1 MATYLQVVTD
11 FIPDYQPF
19 QPDYNF
25 YANALQTK
33 QTQYDS
39 NWKQLNNL
47 YGQLYGADLTH
58 GQNIEKKDELLKQI
72 DFNLKRVS
80 GLDLSLEQNVNQAM
94 QVFRPFYEDKYLMK
108 DMAWTKNWA
117 NEFNSANALT
127 KSEDDK
133 QRSQYWPT
141 GIKGLELRKQMFKDS
156 TLEETLNIKNAK
168 YTPYVRAQEEYMNLA
183 KKLNVSKTV
192 DIPYNSV
199 YNIRKKNGDV
209 ILPTLQQLFKSEYA
223 GRPDIQDMYRE
234 RAFVERMSYAYEN
247 AEKFGNSKEAEREYI
262 RGKMDWLKTNA
273 FKENSEAQ
281 DDLETTQNLQ
291 GDLEKNVKNNNLN
304 PYQSSYGNSLE
315 ELLRVES
322 SIADN
327 TSKLNN
333 QLNDDQSTAT
343 QQGYIDDG
351 SNLDLDRMK
360 VDAGFASIYAQQDIL
375 KAARNYA
382 DINSSS
388 TFKVNQ
394 VGLANLKHAYKK
406 KEIEIIKNNKAWDAA
421 KDDLVEKGYWSYDP
435 QTGKFITDP
444 QVNGFNLIQTKGIND
459 AGQTSEDTG
468 SFEEMNKNTL
478 DKAIL
483 MNTSSS
489 VEHIMKIVNEGVD
502 RGKFRKAELAVF
514 INNIDPTNELAR
526 DVLTQKNK
534 NTVNK
539 DELVNEWKSIMG
551 NYNNNPEEFTLNN
564 INNKGISN
572 INKQMEIWSKDNK
585 DDLALKYSNDKSII
599 LLNQWDRMSN
609 ATDQIK
615 NENYNLIKNKL
626 TKDIQEFSTT
636 VSKNNPNV
644 DYSQDRINKAVD
656 VLMYYYTVKA
666 NGMQKAFDELAP
678 EIDNQIHNILGF
690 DIGIKKDIPKERSW
704 YNYVFPIIGTADL
717 IFGDDKD
724 QKTGTASWTKDIFD
738 MSYESLI
745 RTPNK
750 KGSLKSYFVNTVNQ
764 SQLGDIDADKF
775 SYASGTA
782 VMKVAPSV
790 RMDPGNIAVRS
801 MMDIINRTNWNRNI
815 TDYRITTKGNIK
827 PSNLEDD
834 PGISQK
840 QALYFIEQLGNR
852 INKGDIMPFNIESS
866 SVSMENSNLGS
877 MTINPPLEL
886 LEDIL
891 KGMTN
896 ESGEALKSEVVSAIQ
911 TNIAMNGVTFIAPK
925 ETWSSNPLF
934 SEQFL
939 TPTEI
944 VLNSGPLK
952 FEDPAGSGFYKMEKS
967 RGSGDYII
975 NGEYNIL
982 NLDGSITTKA
992 INSNIDSKSGKLI
1005 DEKELT
1011 IFEGFKKLRT
1021 INFETFK
1028 AIVNSG
1034 NEEAIQKAT
1043 NNFSSMNNSF
1053 WNVNN

>member
-1 MATYLQVVTD
+1 MATYLQGVTD

-94 QVFRPFYEDKYLMK
+94 QVFRPFYEDKHLMK
-108 DMAWTKNWA
+108 DMAWTKNWT

-127 KSEDDK
+127 KSQDEK
-133 QRSQYWPT
+133 QRNQYWPT
-141 GIKGLELRKQMFKDS
+141 GIKGLELRRQMFRDA

-168 YTPYVRAQEEYMNLA
+168 YTPYVRAQDEYKNLA
-183 KKLNVSKTV
+183 KKLNISKTV
-192 DIPYNSV
+192 DIPYSSV

-223 GRPDIQDMYRE
+223 NRPDIQDMYRE

-247 AEKFGNSKEAEREYI
+247 AEKFGNSKEAEKEYI
-262 RGKMDWLKTNA
+262 RSKMDWLKTNA

-281 DDLETTQNLQ
+281 DNLETTQNLQ

-315 ELLRVES
+315 DLLRVES
-322 SIADN
+322 TIADN

-360 VDAGFASIYAQQDIL
+360 VDAGYASIYAQQDIL
-375 KAARNYA
+375 AAANNYA
-382 DINSSS
+382 DVNSSV
-388 TFKVNQ
+388 TYKVNQ
-394 VGLANLKHAYKK
+394 VGLANLKHAYKQ
-406 KEIEIIKNNKAWDAA
+406 KEIELIADKKALQATT
-421 KDDLVEKGYWSYDP
+421 DDLVKKGYWSYGLD
-435 QTGKFITDP
+435 GKLIKDP
-444 QVNGFNLIQTKGIND
+444 QVNGFNLIQIKGNND
-459 AGQTSEDTG
+459 AGQTSEDNT
-468 SFEEMNKNTL
+468 SFEEMNRETL
-478 DKAIL
+478 NRAIL
-483 MNTSSS
+483 MKTSSS

-502 RGKFRKAELAVF
+502 RGKFRKAQLAVF

-526 DVLTQKNK
+526 NVLIEKNK

-539 DELVNEWKSIMG
+539 DELVNAWKSIME

-599 LLNQWDRMSN
+599 LLNQWDRMDKSI
-609 ATDQIK
+609 DQIK

-626 TKDIQEFSTT
+626 TKDIQEFSAT

-656 VLMYYYTVKA
+656 ALMYYYTVKA
-666 NGMQKAFDELAP
+666 NGNQKDLDAMAP
-678 EIDNQIHNILGF
+678 EIDNEIHNILGF

-704 YNYVFPIIGTADL
+704 YNYVFPITGTADL
-717 IFGDDKD
+717 IFGDDRD

-745 RTPNK
+745 RTANK

-782 VMKVAPSV
+782 SMKVMPSV

-896 ESGEALKSEVVSAIQ
+896 ESGEALKSEVVKAVQ
-911 TNIAMNGVTFIAPK
+911 TDIAMNGITFIAPK

-934 SEQFL
+934 SNQFL
-939 TPTEI
+939 SPTEI
-944 VLNSGPLK
+944 VLNSKPIK
-952 FEDPAGSGFYKMEKS
+952 FEDPAGSGFYNIEKS

-982 NLDGSITTKA
+982 NPDGSMITQG
-992 INSNIDSKSGKLI
+992 INKNIDSKSGKLI
-1005 DEKELT
+1005 DENELT
-1011 IFEGFKKLRT
+1011 IFEGLKKIRT
-1021 INFETFK
+1021 INFQTFRD
-1028 AIVNSG
+1028 IVNSG
-1034 NEEAIQKAT
+1034 NEEAVQKAI

-1053 WNVNN
+1053 WDINN